1 MEILPWFCKDSEKVH
16 IIRKSKKVRYLIV
29 NEKESILF
37 LDCKQRYSNID
48 ILEILKKVVIYV
60 WK

>member
-16 IIRKSKKVRYLIV
+16 IISKSEKVRYQIV

-37 LDCKQRYSNID
+37 FDCKQRYPNID